1 MAAPAVA
8 DQLTVR
14 FRDSKGKTSRLKVII
29 GGADHAATVTNLNT
43 LVTDL
48 AAVTNCALRSG
59 LDPRPLVAYGS
70 TAEFASVED
79 GALLT
84 FADVVGRLHRFK
96 IPAPKVADF
105 ATDQETVVN
114 TGAMA
119 TVITDF
125 TTFVYGSNV
134 DTAPLTYIGGVRL
147 RKKLHRKF
155 TIFTK
160 DPTLSGE
167 GE

>member
-105 ATDQETVVN
+105 AT
-114 TGAMA
+114 
-119 TVITDF
+119 
-125 TTFVYGSNV
+125 FVYGSNV